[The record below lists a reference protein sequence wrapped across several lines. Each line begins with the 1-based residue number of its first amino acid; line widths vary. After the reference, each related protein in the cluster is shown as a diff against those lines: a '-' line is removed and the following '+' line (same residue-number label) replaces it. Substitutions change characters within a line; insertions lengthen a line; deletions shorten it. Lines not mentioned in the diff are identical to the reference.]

1 MILGI
6 SVAAYTTLHVLISL
20 LALATGLVVLAQMLR
35 GRFPPRLTA
44 VFLATT
50 VATSAG
56 GFAFHSRAIG
66 PPHIVGAIS
75 LVILAFALFAFYSR
89 KALGRWR
96 LAYVVG
102 AVLALYF
109 NVFVAIVQA
118 FAKLAPLK
126 ALAPTQ
132 TEPPFAVA
140 QGLTLLAF
148 IGLGILAARH
158 EPQRT

>member
-1 MILGI
+1 
-6 SVAAYTTLHVLISL
+6 
-20 LALATGLVVLAQMLR
+20 
-35 GRFPPRLTA
+35 
-44 VFLATT
+44 
-50 VATSAG
+50 
-56 GFAFHSRAIG
+56 
-66 PPHIVGAIS
+66 
-75 LVILAFALFAFYSR
+75 
-89 KALGRWR
+89 
-96 LAYVVG
+96 VG

-140 QGLTLLAF
+140 QGLTLLVF
-148 IGLGILAARH
+148 IGLSILAARH